1 MFSFGGR
8 WNFWIIILFGVVNIK
23 HIQLV
28 RTNVRCT
35 VMFLSAHI
43 SSGTFVKLT
52 LTYGTK
58 RTVLHLTVFLW

>member
-1 MFSFGGR
+1 M
-8 WNFWIIILFGVVNIK
+8 LFRVVNIK

-35 VMFLSAHI
+35 VMFLSAHF

-58 RTVLHLTVFLW
+58 QTVLDLTVFLW